1 MAQKSWCRSARRKSV
16 CRPGEGSGRHPP
28 WCRFALSCPRP
39 SAPSGSSSGAS
50 LIAPADRPI
59 SKPDHSQPFVRRA
72 AGRRLW
78 RDALR
83 PDTFRRRQRAGLV
96 TRRAAA
102 KRRTP
107 QALTRPSTGAVVP
120 YETKSAREGRPHGLL
135 SSFLRTSG
143 GRKTVLRPS
152 CSNVLK
158 IQGKIRFWIQWLA
171 RLKITCGAG
180 KITCGAGKIT
190 FGANFH
196 LRKIT
201 CS

>member
-1 MAQKSWCRSARRKSV
+1 MIGIAERSI
-16 CRPGEGSGRHPP
+16 
-28 WCRFALSCPRP
+28 W
-39 SAPSGSSSGAS
+39 
-50 LIAPADRPI
+50 
-59 SKPDHSQPFVRRA
+59 KPDHSQPFVRRA

-96 TRRAAA
+96 TRSAAA

-171 RLKITCGAG
+171 RLKRSYGAG
-180 KITCGAGKIT
+180 KRS
-190 FGANFH
+190 FGASKRSFGADCVARSAPK
-196 LRKIT
+196 LRFSAT
-201 CS
+201 TLR